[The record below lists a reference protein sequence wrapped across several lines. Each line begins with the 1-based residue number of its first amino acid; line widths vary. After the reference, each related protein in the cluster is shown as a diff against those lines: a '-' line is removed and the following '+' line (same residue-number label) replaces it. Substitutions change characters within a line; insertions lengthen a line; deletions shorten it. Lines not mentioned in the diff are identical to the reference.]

1 MRRNLWLSVVF
12 IFAVVSD
19 QFSKFV
25 VDSTFN
31 LYDSR
36 SMLGDY
42 LRLTYIRNSGAAFGI
57 SFGSSKVMFAV
68 TVLVV
73 ILLVYLYLK
82 GTLRPEHI
90 IGKIAVIMV
99 LGGAIGNL
107 IDRIR
112 MGEVIDFIDMGI
124 GNHRWPIYNFAD
136 IYVTIGM
143 FILFFI
149 YTVQKD
155 DSEESLTQTPG

>member
-12 IFAVVSD
+12 IFAVLSD

-36 SMLGDY
+36 IVLGDY

-68 TVLVV
+68 TVLV
-73 ILLVYLYLK
+73 IIFLVYLYLK

-155 DSEESLTQTPG
+155 GSEESLTQKPG

>member
-12 IFAVVSD
+12 IFAIVSD
-19 QFSKFV
+19 QFSKFA

-36 SMLGDY
+36 VVLGDY

-57 SFGSSKVMFAV
+57 SFGSSKVMFTV

-155 DSEESLTQTPG
+155 DSEEPLTQTPG

>member
-19 QFSKFV
+19 QLSKFA

-36 SMLGDY
+36 SMLGNY

-68 TVLVV
+68 TVLVI

-143 FILFFI
+143 FILLFI

-155 DSEESLTQTPG
+155 GSEEPLTQTPG

>member
-1 MRRNLWLSVVF
+1 MRRNLWLSAVF

-19 QFSKFV
+19 QFSKFA

-36 SMLGDY
+36 SVLGDY

-57 SFGSSKVMFAV
+57 SFGSSKVMFTV

-143 FILFFI
+143 FILLFI

-155 DSEESLTQTPG
+155 GSEESLTQTPG

>member
-1 MRRNLWLSVVF
+1 MRRNLWLSVVL

-19 QFSKFV
+19 QLSKFV
-25 VDSTFN
+25 VDSTFD
-31 LYDSR
+31 LYDSC
-36 SMLGDY
+36 SVLGDY

-68 TVLVV
+68 TVIVI

-82 GTLRPEHI
+82 GTLRPGHI

-124 GNHRWPIYNFAD
+124 GLHRWPIYNFAD

-149 YTVQKD
+149 YTIQKD
-155 DSEESLTQTPG
+155 GSEEPLTQTPG

>member
-1 MRRNLWLSVVF
+1 MRRNLWLSAVF

-19 QFSKFV
+19 QFSKFA

-36 SMLGDY
+36 SVLGDY

-68 TVLVV
+68 TVLV
-73 ILLVYLYLK
+73 IIFLVYLYLK

-90 IGKIAVIMV
+90 IGKIAVILV

-112 MGEVIDFIDMGI
+112 MEEVIDFIDMGI

-143 FILFFI
+143 FILLFI

-155 DSEESLTQTPG
+155 GSEESLTQTPG